1 MFNVIFRPPNNLLL
15 CGFLFLAL
23 AVGGTL
29 TGVVPTRAGPAYRD
43 KDPKS
48 FWFCTAIYLLGGI
61 FLTASYFDRVR
72 IAHN

>member
-1 MFNVIFRPPNNLLL
+1 MQSSAPPNNLLF
-15 CGFLFLAL
+15 CGFLFLAA

-48 FWFCTAIYLLGGI
+48 FWFCVVIYLFGGI
-61 FLTASYFDRVR
+61 LFTASYFDQVHL
-72 IAHN
+72 ANK